1 MRVRF
6 KINSISD
13 QSLSLSLKQTMIYL
27 LCNAYIV
34 SSSLSY
40 KIERSKQIEV
50 FSSNTIAANSSKYI
64 LEEMAA
70 PKSILRTSSF
80 RTKPQPKFVDDEL
93 SMFSSIMSSF
103 KPPFMR
109 SKVAAAIPDCIA
121 TSKQSDDRDDSGEQG
136 ELLCDQTEVSNGDVS
151 DERLNMS
158 VTFDQMHKDDISTG
172 VTFDLDHKE
181 PLPASMPEE
190 PIEQSL
196 EITFENY
203 VEYEALKRKRRNR
216 VNIMVEP
223 KPSADESTEMEQ
235 STGKEE
241 ENSDAEAKLKEEL
254 EALRKL
260 KEKVEEEK
268 RLEALKA
275 KLEEEMKQKAFT
287 DKIRKEAELVEKL
300 RQRVADVKE
309 ATRAKKAEVELK
321 RAREEL
327 EKNKTERVS
336 AAPKIQERLQS
347 TVDRLAA
354 ANTAQDLLEVDVAK
368 ILARASHRDANS
380 KLKSVVVPLS
390 DNSKRL
396 LAPPPVKEKLQL
408 PDNYKYN
415 LDLDAEPLGLVERFE
430 YESAHDSDNASLDSS
445 EKESSY
451 RVISRPGYVKPAPTS
466 PRSGFF

>member
-1 MRVRF
+1 M
-6 KINSISD
+6 
-13 QSLSLSLKQTMIYL
+13 T
-27 LCNAYIV
+27 
-34 SSSLSY
+34 
-40 KIERSKQIEV
+40 
-50 FSSNTIAANSSKYI
+50 
-64 LEEMAA
+64 A

-80 RTKPQPKFVDDEL
+80 RTKPQPKFIDDEL
-93 SMFSSIMSSF
+93 SLFSSILSNF

-109 SKVAAAIPDCIA
+109 NKVSVAVPDCTTI
-121 TSKQSDDRDDSGEQG
+121 SKQSDERDDVFIGEQD
-136 ELLCDQTEVSNGDVS
+136 EPQCDLTEVSNGDVS

-181 PLPASMPEE
+181 ALPLSMSEE

-223 KPSADESTEMEQ
+223 KPTMDESGDTEN
-235 STGKEE
+235 SSDKEE
-241 ENSDAEAKLKEEL
+241 ERQAESKLKEEL
-254 EALRKL
+254 DALRKL

-268 RLEALKA
+268 KIEALKA
-275 KLEEEMKQKAFT
+275 KLDEEMKQKAFM
-287 DKIRKEAELVEKL
+287 DKIRKETELVEKL

-321 RAREEL
+321 RAKAEI
-327 EKNKTERVS
+327 EKNKVERVP

-368 ILARASHRDANS
+368 ILARASNRNS
-380 KLKSVVVPLS
+380 SSKVKSIIVPLS

-396 LAPPPVKEKLQL
+396 LAPPPVKEKLKL

-415 LDLDAEPLGLVERFE
+415 LDLDADPLSFVERFE
-430 YESAHDSDNASLDSS
+430 YGSERGSECSTLDSA
-445 EKESSY
+445 EKQTSY
-451 RVISRPGYVKPAPTS
+451 DVITRPGYVKRAPSS
-466 PRSGFF
+466 PRGGFF

>member
-1 MRVRF
+1 
-6 KINSISD
+6 
-13 QSLSLSLKQTMIYL
+13 
-27 LCNAYIV
+27 
-34 SSSLSY
+34 
-40 KIERSKQIEV
+40 
-50 FSSNTIAANSSKYI
+50 
-64 LEEMAA
+64 MAA

-80 RTKPQPKFVDDEL
+80 RTKPQPKFIDDEL
-93 SMFSSIMSSF
+93 SMFSSILSNF

-109 SKVAAAIPDCIA
+109 HKVSVVDPDCNA
-121 TSKQSDDRDDSGEQG
+121 TSKQSDERDDIAVGEQG
-136 ELLCDQTEVSNGDVS
+136 DPQCDHTEVSNGDVS

-181 PLPASMPEE
+181 ALPMSMTEE

-203 VEYEALKRKRRNR
+203 VEYEALKSKRRNR
-216 VNIMVEP
+216 VNIMVDP
-223 KPSADESTEMEQ
+223 KPSVDESAETEE
-235 STGKEE
+235 SSDEE
-241 ENSDAEAKLKEEL
+241 RNHEAEAKLKEEL
-254 EALRKL
+254 DALRKL

-268 RLEALKA
+268 KRQALKA
-275 KLEEEMKQKAFT
+275 KLDEEMKQKAFM

-321 RAREEL
+321 RAKAEL
-327 EKNKTERVS
+327 EKNKVARIP

-368 ILARASHRDANS
+368 ILARASNRNANS
-380 KLKSVVVPLS
+380 KLKSIVVPLS

-396 LAPPPVKEKLQL
+396 LAPPPVKEKLKL

-415 LDLDAEPLGLVERFE
+415 LDVDADPLSFVERFE
-430 YESAHDSDNASLDSS
+430 YESTHDSDCNTLDSA
-445 EKESSY
+445 EKETSY
-451 RVISRPGYVKPAPTS
+451 DVITRPGYVKRAPSS
-466 PRSGFF
+466 PLGGFF

>member
-1 MRVRF
+1 M
-6 KINSISD
+6 
-13 QSLSLSLKQTMIYL
+13 T
-27 LCNAYIV
+27 
-34 SSSLSY
+34 
-40 KIERSKQIEV
+40 
-50 FSSNTIAANSSKYI
+50 
-64 LEEMAA
+64 A

-80 RTKPQPKFVDDEL
+80 RTKPQPKFIDDEL
-93 SMFSSIMSSF
+93 SMFSSILSNF

-109 SKVAAAIPDCIA
+109 NKVSVAVPDCTTI
-121 TSKQSDDRDDSGEQG
+121 SKQSDERDDVFIGEQD
-136 ELLCDQTEVSNGDVS
+136 EPQCDLTEVSNGDVS

-181 PLPASMPEE
+181 ALPLSMSEE

-223 KPSADESTEMEQ
+223 KPTMDESGDTEN
-235 STGKEE
+235 SSDKEE
-241 ENSDAEAKLKEEL
+241 ERQAESKLKEEL
-254 EALRKL
+254 DALRKL

-268 RLEALKA
+268 KIEALKA
-275 KLEEEMKQKAFT
+275 KLDEEMKQKAFM
-287 DKIRKEAELVEKL
+287 DKIRKETELVEKL

-321 RAREEL
+321 RAKAEI
-327 EKNKTERVS
+327 EKNKVERVP

-368 ILARASHRDANS
+368 ILARASNRNS
-380 KLKSVVVPLS
+380 SSKVKSIIVPLS

-396 LAPPPVKEKLQL
+396 LAPPPVKEKLKL

-415 LDLDAEPLGLVERFE
+415 LDLDADPLSFVERFE
-430 YESAHDSDNASLDSS
+430 YGSERGSECSTLDSA
-445 EKESSY
+445 EKQTSY
-451 RVISRPGYVKPAPTS
+451 DVITRPGYVKRAPSS
-466 PRSGFF
+466 PRGGFF

>member
-1 MRVRF
+1 
-6 KINSISD
+6 
-13 QSLSLSLKQTMIYL
+13 
-27 LCNAYIV
+27 
-34 SSSLSY
+34 
-40 KIERSKQIEV
+40 
-50 FSSNTIAANSSKYI
+50 
-64 LEEMAA
+64 MAA

-80 RTKPQPKFVDDEL
+80 RTKPQPKFIDDEL
-93 SMFSSIMSSF
+93 SMFSSILSNF

-109 SKVAAAIPDCIA
+109 NKVSVAAPDCTA
-121 TSKQSDDRDDSGEQG
+121 TSKLSDERDDTFVGEQG
-136 ELLCDQTEVSNGDVS
+136 DPQCDHTDVSNGDVS

-181 PLPASMPEE
+181 ALPASMSEE

-223 KPSADESTEMEQ
+223 KASADESDDIEE
-235 STGKEE
+235 SNEEE
-241 ENSDAEAKLKEEL
+241 ENHEGEAELKEEL
-254 EALRKL
+254 ESLRKM
-260 KEKVEEEK
+260 KEKVDEEK
-268 RLEALKA
+268 KLEALKA
-275 KLEEEMKQKAFT
+275 KLDEEMKQKAFM

-309 ATRAKKAEVELK
+309 ATRAKKAEMELK
-321 RAREEL
+321 RARAEL
-327 EKNKTERVS
+327 EKNKLERVP

-368 ILARASHRDANS
+368 IMARASNRNTNNT
-380 KLKSVVVPLS
+380 KIKSVIVPLS

-396 LAPPPVKEKLQL
+396 LAPPPVKEKLKL

-415 LDLDAEPLGLVERFE
+415 LDLDADPLSFVERFE
-430 YESAHDSDNASLDSS
+430 YESAQDSECDTLDSS
-445 EKESSY
+445 EKEKSY
-451 RVISRPGYVKPAPTS
+451 DVITRPGYVKPAPSS
-466 PRSGFF
+466 PRGGFF